1 MDRTL
6 IVCASHYGLEL
17 QTQACV
23 TALQKHGA
31 RLLSATGVADVAL
44 ARNQVF
50 TAALQS
56 IARENLPT
64 DVLLLVD
71 DDVVFDL
78 NAATKLV
85 SLARE
90 TGEAWSAAYAT
101 KDSMLAA
108 TPLDW
113 NAARLDGLRM
123 VGLGLCAVPLGK
135 FTELAQKLG
144 AVVGPSGQG
153 VIPFCQCRV
162 VVPEHDKVPRWCS
175 EDYWFCRAIGGV
187 RLAPHV
193 AAGHLKTVPLWPDA
207 ETLRRLAEGI
217 PLGEPKD
224 ESPPSEPPA
233 PAPSTPPP
241 SGEKT
246 APETPTALKKGRNR
260 KKRKGNTNGATQ
272 TPA

>member
-6 IVCASHYGLEL
+6 IVCASHKGLEL

-31 RLLSATGVADVAL
+31 RLLSVTGVADVAL

-50 TAALQS
+50 TAALQA
-56 IARENLPT
+56 IARGNLPT

-71 DDVVFDL
+71 DDMVFDL

-101 KDSMLAA
+101 KDANLAA
-108 TPLDW
+108 TPLNWD
-113 NAARLDGLRM
+113 AGRTDGLRM
-123 VGLGLCAVPLGK
+123 VGLGLCAVPLKK
-135 FTELAQKLG
+135 FTELATQLG
-144 AVVGPSGQG
+144 AVVGPNGHG

-162 VVPEHDKVPRWCS
+162 VTPEHDGAPRWCS
-175 EDYWFCRAIGGV
+175 EDYWFCLAIGGV

-193 AAGHLKTVPLWPDA
+193 AAGHLKTVPLWPDP

-217 PLGEPKD
+217 PLNDPDPEQK
-224 ESPPSEPPA
+224 PPDAPPA
-233 PAPSTPPP
+233 PP
-241 SGEKT
+241 
-246 APETPTALKKGRNR
+246 APETPAAKKSRNR
-260 KKRKGNTNGATQ
+260 SNKKKRKGNANGATQ
-272 TPA
+272 NPA

>member
-6 IVCASHYGLEL
+6 IVCASHHGFEL

-31 RLLSATGVADVAL
+31 QLEWRCGVADVAL

-50 TAALQS
+50 TMALQR
-56 IARENLPT
+56 IARENLPI

-71 DDVVFDL
+71 DDMVFEL

-90 TGEAWSAAYAT
+90 SGEAWSAAYAT
-101 KDSMLAA
+101 SNSNLAA

-113 NAARLDGLRM
+113 QEGRSDGLRM
-123 VGLGLCAVPLGK
+123 VGLGLCAVPLVK
-135 FTELAQKLG
+135 FTELATKLG
-144 AVVGPSGQG
+144 AVVGPNGQG
-153 VIPFCQCRV
+153 IIPFCQCRV
-162 VVPEHDKVPRWCS
+162 VTPEHDKVPRWCS

-187 RLAPHV
+187 KLAPYV
-193 AAGHLKTVPLWPDA
+193 AAGHLKTVDLWPDP

-217 PLGEPKD
+217 PLGGEPKD
-224 ESPPSEPPA
+224 EPPPA
-233 PAPSTPPP
+233 PPAAPPSSPPP

-246 APETPTALKKGRNR
+246 EPETPAAKSRK
-260 KKRKGNTNGATQ
+260 KKRKGNANGATQ
-272 TPA
+272 TRP

>member
-6 IVCASHYGLEL
+6 IVCASHKGLEL

-50 TAALQS
+50 TAALQA

-71 DDVVFDL
+71 DDMVFDL

-90 TGEAWSAAYAT
+90 TGGGWSAAYAT
-101 KDSMLAA
+101 KDSKLAA

-113 NAARLDGLRM
+113 DAGRSDGLRM

-135 FTELAQKLG
+135 FLELAQQLG

-217 PLGEPKD
+217 PLNDPEQK
-224 ESPPSEPPA
+224 PPDEPPA
-233 PAPSTPPP
+233 PPASTPPP

-246 APETPTALKKGRNR
+246 APETPTALKKGRN
-260 KKRKGNTNGATQ
+260 KKRKRHSNGSAQ
-272 TPA
+272 TRP